1 MVVKIIIGEEK
12 VLTELKEKAV
22 SKKQQRFFG
31 MVRAA
36 QKGEGAASPEVA
48 KVAGEISKKDA
59 KDFAKTKHKG
69 LPEKVKV
76 KEGLSVKDTKKLNK
90 ASALDQSDDPKDQ
103 DRARARRTE
112 VDYKDLLRQ
121 INARKKPNK
130 PAVSKMKEDYVKEAS
145 AV

>member
-1 MVVKIIIGEEK
+1 
-12 VLTELKEKAV
+12 
-22 SKKQQRFFG
+22 

-76 KEGLSVKDTKKLNK
+76 KESLSVKDTKKLK
-90 ASALDQSDDPKDQ
+90 K
-103 DRARARRTE
+103 
-112 VDYKDLLRQ
+112 KLLMRLILVQ
-121 INARKKPNK
+121 
-130 PAVSKMKEDYVKEAS
+130 V
-145 AV
+145 

>member
-1 MVVKIIIGEEK
+1 V
-12 VLTELKEKAV
+12 ELNEKAV

-69 LPEKVKV
+69 LPEKKKV
-76 KEGLSVKDTKKLNK
+76 DEGVMDVVRRYGKKKEERKPQK
-90 ASALDQSDDPKDQ
+90 AMDAG
-103 DRARARRTE
+103 AR
-112 VDYKDLLRQ
+112 LR
-121 INARKKPNK
+121 RKKQRQEYAAK
-130 PAVSKMKEDYVKEAS
+130 VSGSEDLVPDNIRDHKTWDDFKNNLS
-145 AV
+145 I

>member
-1 MVVKIIIGEEK
+1 MP
-12 VLTELKEKAV
+12 AV

-69 LPEKVKV
+69 LPEKKKV
-76 KEGLSVKDTKKLNK
+76 DEGVMDVVRRYGKKKEERKPQK
-90 ASALDQSDDPKDQ
+90 AMDAG
-103 DRARARRTE
+103 AR
-112 VDYKDLLRQ
+112 LR
-121 INARKKPNK
+121 RKKQRQEYAAK
-130 PAVSKMKEDYVKEAS
+130 VSGSEDLVPDNI
-145 AV
+145 